1 MNRKIYKTIIILI
14 SGIFLIILVL
24 KIVLPNKNN
33 YDPSYGWGSDIYTGF
48 LNPKL
53 GAWSDIV
60 FVDQGGKKSLQ
71 RSIFLGK
78 KTIEGVL
85 TYGIEIDSNVSDNT
99 NSILQIWLDKKSD
112 KAVKIVSKSKK
123 NNEVVCINESFMKLL
138 VPSFES
144 FLPAAFTPARYSSVN
159 QYTYGTFTTETQKTI
174 QVAKFIDENKIEMWI
189 SSEVPFGIV
198 KAVNTENNKIVA
210 YLRDFGLSGAK
221 PKISE
226 TEIVNCKK
234 QDLFNLP
241 K

>member
-1 MNRKIYKTIIILI
+1 MNKKIYKTLIILI
-14 SGIFLIILVL
+14 GGILLTILIL
-24 KIVLPNKNN
+24 KVVLPDKK
-33 YDPSYGWGSDIYTGF
+33 YDPSYGWGSNIYTGF

-99 NSILQIWLDKKSD
+99 NAILQIWLDKKSD

-123 NNEVVCINESFMKLL
+123 NNEVVCVNEFFMRLL

-144 FLPAAFTPARYSSVN
+144 FLPAAFTPARYSSIN

-174 QVAKFIDENKIEMWI
+174 QVAKFVDENKTEIWV
-189 SSEVPFGIV
+189 SSEVPFGII
-198 KAVNTENNKIVA
+198 KAVNTENNKVVA
-210 YLRDFGLSGAK
+210 YLRDFGLAGAK

-226 TEIVNCKK
+226 TEMINCTKK
-234 QDLFNLP
+234 GLFNLP
-241 K
+241 E

>member
-1 MNRKIYKTIIILI
+1 MNKKIYKTIIILI

-24 KIVLPNKNN
+24 KVVLPDKNN

-60 FVDQGGKKSLQ
+60 FIDQGGKKSLQ
-71 RSIFLGK
+71 RSIFLGE

-99 NSILQIWLDKKSD
+99 NAILQIWLDKKSD
-112 KAVKIVSKSKK
+112 KAIKIVSKLKGK
-123 NNEVVCINESFMKLL
+123 NEVVCVDESLMKLL

-144 FLPAAFTPARYSSVN
+144 FLPAAFTPVKYSSIN
-159 QYTYGTFTTETQKTI
+159 QYTYGTFTTETGKTI
-174 QVAKFIDENKIEMWI
+174 QIAKFVDENKTEIWI
-189 SSEVPFGIV
+189 SSEVPFGII
-198 KAVNTENNKIVA
+198 KAVNTENNKVVA
-210 YLRDFGLSGAK
+210 YLRDFGLTGAK

-226 TEIVNCKK
+226 TEMINCTKK
-234 QDLFNLP
+234 GLFNLP
-241 K
+241 E